1 MIDRKPPVHG
11 RPSRDPRAGTAL
23 GRRQWAPLAAEHGAR
38 PVHELTAAAV
48 LLDMDGTLVDSTAVV
63 ESIWREFATAYEID
77 LGAVLRYSHG
87 RRTFDTVSAFLP
99 DRYAALDVAARIEAD
114 ELRRLMGIVAI
125 PGAHDFLLAL
135 DGARVAVVT
144 SAERELA
151 RRRLAAAGLSAPSV
165 LVAAEDVEN
174 GKPAPDGFL
183 RAAAALG
190 APIEECVVFEDA
202 EAGIRAALAAGAS
215 TVVVG
220 NHHSPIA
227 VGLPRV
233 ADFRAVRARRE
244 GERLIFTLR

>member
-1 MIDRKPPVHG
+1 VVR
-11 RPSRDPRAGTAL
+11 RRPRAAT
-23 GRRQWAPLAAEHGAR
+23 AAERRVR
-38 PVHELTAAAV
+38 PVHELTVAAV

-63 ESIWREFATAYEID
+63 ESIWREFTTAYGID

-87 RRTFDTVSAFLP
+87 RRTLDTVSAFLP
-99 DRYAALDVAARIEAD
+99 DGYAARDVAARIEAE
-114 ELRRLMGIVAI
+114 ELRRLEGIVAI
-125 PGAHDFLLAL
+125 PGAQDFLLAL
-135 DGARVAVVT
+135 DGVRVAVVT

-151 RRRLAAAGLSAPSV
+151 TRRLAAAGLTAPSV

-174 GKPAPDGFL
+174 GKPAPDGFV

-220 NHHSPIA
+220 NHKSSIT

-233 ADFRAVRARRE
+233 ADFRAVCARRVD
-244 GERLIFTLR
+244 ERLLLTLL